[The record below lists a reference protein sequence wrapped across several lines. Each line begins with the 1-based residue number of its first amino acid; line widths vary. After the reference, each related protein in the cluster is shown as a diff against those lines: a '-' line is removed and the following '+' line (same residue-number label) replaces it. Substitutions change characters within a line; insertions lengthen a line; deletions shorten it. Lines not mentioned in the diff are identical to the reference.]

1 MLGLYIHI
9 PFCKRKCFYCDFVSI
24 EYLEELA
31 DNYLK
36 ALQIESLKYK
46 NEKIDTIYIG
56 GGTPS
61 VLSVVQLEKL
71 ISVIKLNF
79 DISNIQEYTIEL
91 NPESTTK
98 EKLEFLYNSNISR
111 ISFGL
116 QSIFND
122 NLNILG
128 RLHNYEK
135 FKSVH
140 ETKFNCTRN
149 TEKNNVGNRTS
160 ENAVRK
166 NERLAGVI
174 YG

>member
-1 MLGLYIHI
+1 MLGLYVHI
-9 PFCKRKCFYCDFVSI
+9 PFCKKKCFYCDFVSI
-24 EYLEELA
+24 EYLEEIV

-46 NEKIDTIYIG
+46 KAKVDTIYIG

-61 VLSVVQLEKL
+61 VLSIVQLEKL
-71 ISVIKLNF
+71 ISIIKTNF
-79 DISNIQEYTIEL
+79 NISNIQEFTIEL

-98 EKLEFLYNSNISR
+98 EKLEFLYKSSISR

-116 QSIFND
+116 QSIFDD

-135 FKSVH
+135 
-140 ETKFNCTRN
+140 
-149 TEKNNVGNRTS
+149 
-160 ENAVRK
+160 
-166 NERLAGVI
+166 
-174 YG
+174 